1 MSTPCKSK
9 DRLIDE
15 CQGLVHSL
23 AKQIHRKLPPHISIE
38 DLTAYGQL
46 GLVEAAAEFDDSRGR
61 RFSTYA
67 YYRVR
72 GAIYDG
78 LSKMSWIS
86 RSQYGKLKN
95 QQMATEVLRQDSEG
109 KKPSG
114 DGTLEDDMR
123 WFVDVSRALAVVYL
137 ATAREDGGKA
147 GILLEDESSPE
158 PQSEAINREMHMKL
172 RGLVDGLPE
181 EAASLIRATYFEG
194 LTLKEAGER
203 LGISKSWA
211 SRLHKRTLLRLASS
225 LRSMDLIF

>member
-38 DLTAYGQL
+38 DLTGYGQL
-46 GLVEAAAEFDDSRGR
+46 GLVEAAAEFDDSRGS

-86 RSQYGKLKN
+86 RAQYGKLRN
-95 QQMATEVLRQDSEG
+95 QQMATEVLRQESEG
-109 KKPSG
+109 KNPSG
-114 DGTLEDDMR
+114 DGTLEGDMR
-123 WFVDVSRALAVVYL
+123 WFVDVSRALAVIYL
-137 ATAREDGGKA
+137 ATAHEDGEKA
-147 GILLEDESSPE
+147 GILLEDKSSPE

>member
-1 MSTPCKSK
+1 MSTRCKSK
-9 DRLIDE
+9 ERLIDE

-23 AKQIHRKLPPHISIE
+23 AKQINRKLPPHIRIE
-38 DLTAYGQL
+38 DLTGYGQL
-46 GLVEAAAEFDDSRGR
+46 GLVEAAAEFDDSRGS

-67 YYRVR
+67 YYRIR

-86 RSQYGKLKN
+86 RAQYGKLKN
-95 QQMATEVLRQDSEG
+95 QQMATEVLRQDSEE
-109 KKPSG
+109 KKPTG
-114 DGTLEDDMR
+114 GGTLESDIH

-137 ATAREDGGKA
+137 ATAREDGEKA